1 MRIHIVI
8 FVVLSAITLFT
19 GSILVYSTPSF
30 GQPTNTNTNPVNTTD
45 IDSAIVN
52 MLNKIS
58 RGNVIDS
65 TMNTIMSGMNID
77 PSQAQNQNNQVQ
89 PSSLND
95 INSIIASNTSPYN
108 DINKEPNT
116 QSTTQSKQDVNNDIN
131 KFTLKVVNKENNDET
146 IIKSNSLTEFN
157 NELIKFCTT
166 SSNIYSFECISSMQ
180 NSIQATD
187 FTSNYM
193 GPTKLITHLEPYKL
207 DLTVR

>member
-1 MRIHIVI
+1 MVI
-8 FVVLSAITLFT
+8 FVVISALPLLT
-19 GSILVYSTPSF
+19 GHIIIYSTPSF

-65 TMNTIMSGMNID
+65 TMNTIMSGMNVD
-77 PSQAQNQNNQVQ
+77 PNQAQNQNNQVQ

-108 DINKEPNT
+108 EIKEPNT
-116 QSTTQSKQDVNNDIN
+116 QPTTQSKQDVNNEIN
-131 KFTLKVVNKENNDET
+131 KFTLEVVNKENNDET

-193 GPTKLITHLEPYKL
+193 GPTKLITNLEQYKL

>member
-19 GSILVYSTPSF
+19 GSIFVYSTPSF

-77 PSQAQNQNNQVQ
+77 SQAQNQNNQLQ

-108 DINKEPNT
+108 DINKKPNT
-116 QSTTQSKQDVNNDIN
+116 QPKTQSNQDVNNDIN

-193 GPTKLITHLEPYKL
+193 GPTKLITNLEPYKL